1 MVCCKITV
9 DGEGEY
15 NVRHLIP
22 EEYRKISRAAMG
34 VITFTVLLV
43 AALIYLDRITAFV
56 GFVMHTLAPFLVG
69 GALAFIQMPIDRR
82 ISLLLR
88 KTLYRK
94 KPGARSARLISAL
107 LSLLILVTMIALFFY
122 ILLPQVFFSTES
134 LIKQVTNFVRE
145 NDATINQALKQFGL
159 VKDDVDPLNSAWQNI
174 LGYATNYIN
183 FVPMLLQTSYNVV
196 YRFFFC
202 LFIGLIVSFYL
213 LMDRE
218 RLARQGKKLCYAVM
232 KPDFCEVFLY
242 WMRRTNRTF
251 AGFTTGKIIDSIIV
265 GVICYIFMLIAGL
278 EYSVLISV
286 LIGVTNILPFFGP
299 MIGAVPSV
307 LILLIV
313 NRSSAITFTIF
324 ILILQQIDG
333 NIIGPKILGDYTGI
347 TPLLSMISIILGS
360 ALFGFV
366 GLLISVP
373 VCAVLY
379 SLAKTLINRR
389 LEGKGLPTD
398 SEAYDQTPSRSPG
411 APPDESGEKQKKPA
425 QNKPGP
431 AELVRR
437 LQQNGKKNIR
447 S

>member
-1 MVCCKITV
+1 
-9 DGEGEY
+9 
-15 NVRHLIP
+15 
-22 EEYRKISRAAMG
+22 
-34 VITFTVLLV
+34 
-43 AALIYLDRITAFV
+43 
-56 GFVMHTLAPFLVG
+56 
-69 GALAFIQMPIDRR
+69 
-82 ISLLLR
+82 
-88 KTLYRK
+88 
-94 KPGARSARLISAL
+94 
-107 LSLLILVTMIALFFY
+107 
-122 ILLPQVFFSTES
+122 
-134 LIKQVTNFVRE
+134 
-145 NDATINQALKQFGL
+145 
-159 VKDDVDPLNSAWQNI
+159 
-174 LGYATNYIN
+174 
-183 FVPMLLQTSYNVV
+183 
-196 YRFFFC
+196 
-202 LFIGLIVSFYL
+202 
-213 LMDRE
+213 
-218 RLARQGKKLCYAVM
+218 
-232 KPDFCEVFLY
+232 
-242 WMRRTNRTF
+242 
-251 AGFTTGKIIDSIIV
+251 
-265 GVICYIFMLIAGL
+265 
-278 EYSVLISV
+278 
-286 LIGVTNILPFFGP
+286 

-398 SEAYDQTPSRSPG
+398 SEAYDQTPGRSPG